1 MNERSLPSLRITV
14 GDTAQRA
21 AVVAEAL
28 RGQGHDV
35 VVQSEGPALVAGPDP
50 DAYVIGG
57 TLQDGTSGLE
67 IVEELRRAGKT
78 APVALIDAAPS
89 FEVMQRAV
97 RLGLADLVVDPLVPG
112 ALRDAIQRCLGQRR
126 PGPRPITSQPHAI
139 ARSYAFEEGVSGRAA
154 REVSAFLVNEGVVAA
169 HRVRIASAV
178 AELVDNAQ
186 RHSRSR
192 DGRVTVACEL
202 NGNRVRLEVQDRGHG
217 FDVENVK
224 LDRVPAALPAARK
237 ARVPQAGGGLGRV
250 ELLAETFQADSSA
263 SGSRIQA
270 EFQLTPVRFDEEA
283 EALADTEFLD
293 PSSARKLIAALRG
306 GTADLSGVSAPLAV
320 TIGRIIGGVSVP
332 GPRSSR

>member
-1 MNERSLPSLRITV
+1 MNERTLPSLRITV
-14 GDTAQRA
+14 GDTARRA

-28 RGQGHDV
+28 RNQGHDV
-35 VVQSEGPALVAGPDP
+35 VVQEAGPGLVAGPEP
-50 DAYVIGG
+50 DAYVIGS
-57 TLQDGTSGLE
+57 TLQDGSGGLE
-67 IVEELRRAGKT
+67 LVDELRRCGKS
-78 APVALIDAAPS
+78 APVVLIDAAPS

-97 RLGLADLVVDPLVPG
+97 RLGIADLVIDPLAPEG
-112 ALRDAIQRCLGQRR
+112 LRNAIQRCLSQRR
-126 PGPRPITSQPHAI
+126 PGPRPVTSQPHAI
-139 ARSYAFEEGVSGRAA
+139 ARSYALEEGVSGRAA

-178 AELVDNAQ
+178 AELVDNAH

-217 FDVENVK
+217 FDVESTR

-237 ARVPQAGGGLGRV
+237 ARGPQPGGGLGRV
-250 ELLAETFQADSSA
+250 ELLAESFRADSSA
-263 SGSRIQA
+263 SGSRVEV

-332 GPRSSR
+332 SPRSSR